1 MEIYLLRKFQLNV
14 CMYNRLF
21 IPYPSPNVMSFQVK
35 HIFRNFINKD
45 RSVHRDSDGHSLQP
59 CMLHP
64 HLGLN
69 LDAEGSPRNWLV
81 VLAHA
86 FGYLHLGGWHQ
97 SSYSCCRIFKLEWR
111 KWAADTYHVLE
122 ALQLD
127 GVAQRVEVGLHSPV
141 RLVTERLKRTIRKW
155 IHHPGLWH
163 STESPG
169 RGFMSLPYL
178 GDELLVPGGGC
189 GLVEAH
195 RAPREHAAHGVDV
208 NRSLENSFNFK

>member
-1 MEIYLLRKFQLNV
+1 
-14 CMYNRLF
+14 MYNRLF
-21 IPYPSPNVMSFQVK
+21 IPYPSPNVMSFKVK

-45 RSVHRDSDGHSLQP
+45 RSVHRDSDRLLSYSLQP

-64 HLGLN
+64 HSGLN
-69 LDAEGSPRNWLV
+69 LDHPGLDAEGSPRNWLI

-86 FGYLHLGGWHQ
+86 LGYLH
-97 SSYSCCRIFKLEWR
+97 
-111 KWAADTYHVLE
+111 HVLE
-122 ALQLD
+122 ALQLN

-141 RLVTERLKRTIRKW
+141 RLVTER
-155 IHHPGLWH
+155 
-163 STESPG
+163 
-169 RGFMSLPYL
+169 L

-208 NRSLENSFNFK
+208 NRSLRNPVEEELLMDNVLSMLDEQLLDGAAERLYVGAQRARVVNQVRVHVGAKHVARADSDG

>member
-1 MEIYLLRKFQLNV
+1 
-14 CMYNRLF
+14 MYNRLF
-21 IPYPSPNVMSFQVK
+21 IPYPSPNVMSLQVK

-86 FGYLHLGGWHQ
+86 FGYLH
-97 SSYSCCRIFKLEWR
+97 
-111 KWAADTYHVLE
+111 HVLE
-122 ALQLD
+122 ALQLN

-141 RLVTERLKRTIRKW
+141 RLVTERL
-155 IHHPGLWH
+155 
-163 STESPG
+163 
-169 RGFMSLPYL
+169 
-178 GDELLVPGGGC
+178 GDELLVSGGGG

-208 NRSLENSFNFK
+208 NRSLRNPVEEELLVDDVLSMLDEQLLDGAAERLYVGAQRARVVNQVRVHVGAKHVARADSDGRAASL